1 MVGKFL
7 LDFVLVLDN
16 LLYLGLKIKTQI
28 AANIVSFSPDTKKL
42 NIFMTEE
49 PIEFSLFKETSQRSG
64 FILDL
69 DDFKY

>member
-1 MVGKFL
+1 M

-49 PIEFSLFKETSQRSG
+49 LIEFSLFKET
-64 FILDL
+64 F
-69 DDFKY
+69 

>member
-1 MVGKFL
+1 
-7 LDFVLVLDN
+7 
-16 LLYLGLKIKTQI
+16 
-28 AANIVSFSPDTKKL
+28 
-42 NIFMTEE
+42 MTEE